1 MATKY
6 DIDFKKMIV
15 SLYQNG
21 EKVKNLTSEYG
32 ISDKNIYAWIKR
44 YSKDKQTGISQD
56 EYLKLKKAYQKIQEE
71 NEILK
76 KVLTIFA
83 KN

>member
-21 EKVKNLTSEYG
+21 EKVKDLTSE
-32 ISDKNIYAWIKR
+32 
-44 YSKDKQTGISQD
+44 
-56 EYLKLKKAYQKIQEE
+56 
-71 NEILK
+71 
-76 KVLTIFA
+76 
-83 KN
+83 

>member
-21 EKVKNLTSEYG
+21 EKVKDGCKLIPETTFKTPTS
-32 ISDKNIYAWIKR
+32 
-44 YSKDKQTGISQD
+44 
-56 EYLKLKKAYQKIQEE
+56 
-71 NEILK
+71 
-76 KVLTIFA
+76 
-83 KN
+83 

>member
-21 EKVKNLTSEYG
+21 EKVKDLTSEYG

-44 YSKDKQTGISQD
+44 YAKDKQTGISR
-56 EYLKLKKAYQKIQEE
+56 ECQEVCVNE
-71 NEILK
+71 NP
-76 KVLTIFA
+76 FPRQ
-83 KN
+83 N

>member
-1 MATKY
+1 MAKKY

-21 EKVKNLTSEYG
+21 EKVKDLTSEYG
-32 ISDKNIYAWIKR
+32 ISDKNIYAWIKH
-44 YSKDKQTGISQD
+44 YTEDKQTGISQD
-56 EYLKLKKAYQKIQEE
+56 EYLKLKKNYQKIQEE

-76 KVLTIFA
+76 KS
-83 KN
+83 

>member
-1 MATKY
+1 MAKKY

-21 EKVKNLTSEYG
+21 EKVKDLTSEYG

-44 YSKDKQTGISQD
+44 YAEDKQTGISQD
-56 EYLKLKKAYQKIQEE
+56 EYLKLKKNYQKIQEE

-76 KVLTIFA
+76 KVLAIFA
-83 KN
+83 KK

>member
-1 MATKY
+1 MAKKY

-21 EKVKNLTSEYG
+21 EKVKDLTSEYG

-44 YSKDKQTGISQD
+44 YTEDTQTGISQD
-56 EYLKLKKAYQKIQEE
+56 EYLKLKKNYQKIQEE

-76 KVLTIFA
+76 KS
-83 KN
+83 

>member
-21 EKVKNLTSEYG
+21 EKVKDLTSEYG

-44 YSKDKQTGISQD
+44 YSKDKQTGINQD

>member
-21 EKVKNLTSEYG
+21 EKVKDLTSEYG

-44 YSKDKQTGISQD
+44 YAKDKQTGISQD

>member
-21 EKVKNLTSEYG
+21 EYKIVCVNE
-32 ISDKNIYAWIKR
+32 
-44 YSKDKQTGISQD
+44 
-56 EYLKLKKAYQKIQEE
+56 LKSY
-71 NEILK
+71 
-76 KVLTIFA
+76 
-83 KN
+83 

>member
-1 MATKY
+1 MAKKY

-21 EKVKNLTSEYG
+21 EKVKDLTSEYG
-32 ISDKNIYAWIKR
+32 ISDKNIYAWIKL
-44 YSKDKQTGISQD
+44 YAEDKQTGISQD
-56 EYLKLKKAYQKIQEE
+56 EYLKLKKNYQKIQEE

-83 KN
+83 KK